1 MSSAQILR
9 NFSLSPSSPPL
20 EAGNSLR
27 PTTPPAACA
36 RKQCHILLPFLR
48 FVKRLFRQLNSG
60 EMPDETPILRVVFE
74 SRRQQFVPYCP
85 HHFVIHNMRC
95 FVAQRASMKPGV
107 LNVRSMSAYAN
118 RNLTVCFCSSEI
130 PSVVIVLPKSI
141 QFSHTSQSDWLIT
154 LGARLHKWPLCSTS
168 HRLFFSLSRRDI
180 PELRCLREGCFALPS
195 LQPPIVP
202 GVFRF
207 PSMRGRSFPATP
219 LPKACGNRPKFLL
232 LSSAP
237 LHAALWQSR
246 SEPVKGVR

>member
-168 HRLFFSLSRRDI
+168 HRLFLSLSPGYTRASLSQGRV
-180 PELRCLREGCFALPS
+180 LRPS
-195 LQPPIVP
+195 LAATAHSA
-202 GVFRF
+202 GRF
-207 PSMRGRSFPATP
+207 P
-219 LPKACGNRPKFLL
+219 LPIHAGPFLPRN
-232 LSSAP
+232 SSP
-237 LHAALWQSR
+237 
-246 SEPVKGVR
+246 